1 MSLNDSRIAIH
12 TYLHDSLSS
21 TIALAFE
28 GDDNRA
34 MALDR
39 GTDPWI
45 YFYILWKQKLQKSS
59 PSPLA
64 KFTQLGS
71 LNAKLYVRKE
81 DGMGLL
87 DQLSD
92 TYSSYLIAKQLGNT
106 QLYDLRI
113 QGTDANDT
121 WRVRFFS
128 SGIKIYT
135 NETILPS

>member
-12 TYLHDSLSS
+12 TYLSNSLSS

-34 MALDR
+34 MTLER
-39 GTDPWI
+39 GSDPWI
-45 YFYILWKQKLQKSS
+45 YFYILWTNEIQKSS

-64 KFTQLGS
+64 KFVQLGS
-71 LNAKLYVRKE
+71 LEAKLFVRKE
-81 DGMGLL
+81 DGIGLM
-87 DQLSD
+87 DQLTD
-92 TYSSYLIAKQLGNT
+92 TYKSVARSKQLGNT

-113 QGTDANDT
+113 DKMETTDK

-128 SGIKIYT
+128 SGIRIYS
-135 NETILPS
+135 NESILPA

>member
-1 MSLNDSRIAIH
+1 MSLNDSRIAIN
-12 TYLHDSLSS
+12 TYLNDSLSS

-45 YFYILWKQKLQKSS
+45 YFYILWTDKIQKSS

-71 LNAKLYVRKE
+71 LQAKLYVRKE

-92 TYSSYLIAKQLGNT
+92 TYSSYVIAKQLNNT

-113 QGTDANDT
+113 GRTDANDT

-128 SGIKIYT
+128 SGIRIYS
-135 NETILPS
+135 NESILPA